1 MRKKF
6 DVTFAGEINL
16 DLILYGT
23 PQELPTERELL
34 ANRSL
39 LTLGSSSAICAH
51 NLSAMGAHVGFVTR
65 VGNDALG
72 ELALTRVKEGGVDVQ
87 GVVRNKQSATGIT
100 VVLPHERD
108 RHILTF
114 PGTIF
119 EMSYKDLDLGYLANA
134 LHFHMSSFY
143 LHRKLRKDI
152 PRIFRALKKAKLS
165 TSLDTNDDPDDAWT
179 GDGVLEETLKYV
191 DVFLPN
197 EREALKI
204 AATGQVEDAARK
216 LVEKVA
222 TVVVKLGPRGAMAV
236 NRGRRLLASAVKVD
250 VIDPIGAGDSFDAG
264 FICQFV
270 RGAPLAKCLEWGNLA
285 GAFSTTQ
292 PGGTEAFRNRKNWR
306 AFLRQYR
313 AT

>member
-23 PQELPTERELL
+23 AEELPTERELL
-34 ANRSL
+34 AQQSL

-51 NLSAMGAHVGFVTR
+51 NLSVMGARVGFITR
-65 VGNDALG
+65 SGNDALG
-72 ELALTRVKEGGVDVQ
+72 QLALQKLKSSGVDLTAAT
-87 GVVRNKQSATGIT
+87 RSKQTPTGIT
-100 VVLPHERD
+100 VILPHKRG
-108 RHILTF
+108 RHIVTY

-119 EMSYKDLDLGYLANA
+119 EMTYKDLDINYLASA
-134 LHFHMSSFY
+134 RHFHMSSFF

-152 PRIFRALKKAKLS
+152 PRLFRALKKAGVS
-165 TSLDTNDDPDDAWT
+165 TSLDTNDDPQEAWT
-179 GDGVLEETLKYV
+179 EDGILEETLKYV

-204 AATGQVEDAARK
+204 TATPKVEDAARK
-216 LVEKVA
+216 LAEKVA
-222 TVVVKLGPRGAMAV
+222 TAVVKLGPRGAMAV
-236 NRGRRLLASAVKVD
+236 NRGQRIAAESVKVD

-264 FICQFV
+264 FIYQFV
-270 RGAPLAKCLEWGNLA
+270 RGAPLAKCLQWGNLA

-306 AFLRQYR
+306 EFLRKHQ

>member
-23 PQELPTERELL
+23 AEELPTERELL
-34 ANRSL
+34 AQQSL

-51 NLSAMGAHVGFVTR
+51 NLSVLGARVGFITR
-65 VGNDALG
+65 SGNDALG
-72 ELALTRVKEGGVDVQ
+72 QLALQRLKSSGVDLTAAT
-87 GVVRNKQSATGIT
+87 RSKQTPTGIT
-100 VVLPHERD
+100 VILPHNRR
-108 RHILTF
+108 RHIVTY

-119 EMSYKDLDLGYLANA
+119 EMTYKDLDLNYLANA
-134 LHFHMSSFY
+134 RHFHMSSFF
-143 LHRKLRKDI
+143 LHRGLREDI
-152 PRIFRALKKAKLS
+152 PRLFRALKKASMS
-165 TSLDTNDDPDDAWT
+165 TSLDTNDDPEEAWT

-204 AATGQVEDAARK
+204 TATHKVEDAARK
-216 LVEKVA
+216 LAEKVA

-236 NRGRRLLASAVKVD
+236 NRGRRIAAQSVKVD

-264 FICQFV
+264 FIYQLV
-270 RGAPLAKCLEWGNLA
+270 RGASLAKCVQWGNLA
-285 GAFSTTQ
+285 AAFSATQ
-292 PGGTEAFRNRKNWR
+292 PGGTEAFRNRKNLR
-306 AFLRQYR
+306 GFLRKHR
-313 AT
+313 VI